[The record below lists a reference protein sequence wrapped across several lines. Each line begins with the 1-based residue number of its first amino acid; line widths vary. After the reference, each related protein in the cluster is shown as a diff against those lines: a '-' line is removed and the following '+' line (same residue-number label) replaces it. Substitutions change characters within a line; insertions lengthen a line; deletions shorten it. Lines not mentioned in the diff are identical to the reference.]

1 MIILRASGMKTEDMN
16 KKRIFTKYDVS
27 QSSTQPIQEP
37 EAVCAPAVAL
47 SECLR
52 RGKFKY
58 RNGMKGEQS
67 VFEMYKR
74 GHIQSGKWI
83 PHQLVVFAKLLSII
97 PR

>member
-1 MIILRASGMKTEDMN
+1 MMSHE
-16 KKRIFTKYDVS
+16 
-27 QSSTQPIQEP
+27 SSTQPVREP
-37 EAVCAPAVAL
+37 EAVRASAVAL
-47 SECLR
+47 SECHR
-52 RGKFKY
+52 RGNYKY

-67 VFEMYKR
+67 VSDMYKR